1 MVLVAE
7 VKRGKVTG
15 KTYETLCPESPYT
28 QAARLSELEIRLLIC
43 GAISLEFASAIEMCG
58 IRIIPFIAGDV
69 HQVLDAYQRGTLLR
83 PSFRMPGCGMR
94 HRNRFR
100 GGHR

>member
-1 MVLVAE
+1 MLVVE
-7 VKRGKVTG
+7 IKKGKVTG
-15 KTYETLCPESPYT
+15 ETYETLCPESPYA
-28 QAARLSELEIRLLIC
+28 QAARLSELEIRILIC
-43 GAISLEFASAIEMCG
+43 GAISIEFASAIEMYG

-69 HQVLDAYQRGTLLR
+69 HQVLDAYQKGTLLW
-83 PSFRMPGCGMR
+83 PSFQMPGCGMR